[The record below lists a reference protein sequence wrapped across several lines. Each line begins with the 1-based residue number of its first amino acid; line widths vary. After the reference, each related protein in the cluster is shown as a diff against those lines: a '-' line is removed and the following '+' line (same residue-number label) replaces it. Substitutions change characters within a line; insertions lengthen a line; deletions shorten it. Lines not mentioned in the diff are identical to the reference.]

1 MDQKQSTHHQ
11 HDHDNKSDD
20 STATGIRSRCIR
32 WCRFSHTCAMKIPF
46 IAGLVCALSLTCP
59 TLSLASGGP
68 ADLPLGPQPPEATK
82 AFARELLKGLI
93 EINST
98 HSFGSTVAAEWV
110 ADRLRN
116 AGFPSED
123 LTLIAPP
130 DQPHKGNLVI
140 RLHGRGRGKPLL
152 FISHLDVVE
161 ARKEDWSVD
170 PFQLTEQDGY
180 LYGRGTYDIKGDDA
194 ALVASL
200 VRLRTDSFIPDRD
213 IVVAL
218 TADEETFGEFDGA
231 DWLLRNHRDLIDAS
245 LVLNPDAGGGVSSG
259 NRRLYMGLETSEK
272 SYVTFGLE
280 VTNKGGHSSLPEP
293 DNAIYRLAAG
303 LGRIATLDF
312 PVRLS
317 PTTRAYFAAL
327 SKTESGQL
335 SRDLMKMANDTG
347 QFDRAAVHRL
357 EGSIFYNAMLHTT
370 CVATML
376 SGGHA
381 ENALPQRAGATIQC
395 RMLPDDSEAHVQA
408 QLARAL
414 ADPAIRISVVSPAL
428 PGPES
433 VVTPALKH
441 KFEDVVGSMWPG
453 VPVVPDMDA
462 GASDSKFT
470 RAAGIPTFGLTGIFT
485 DIDDNRA
492 HGRDERIAVSGFYE
506 DVEFTYRLMKA
517 FSAAD

>member
-1 MDQKQSTHHQ
+1 
-11 HDHDNKSDD
+11 
-20 STATGIRSRCIR
+20 
-32 WCRFSHTCAMKIPF
+32 MKIPS
-46 IAGLVCALSLTCP
+46 ITGLVCALSLMWP
-59 TLSLASGGP
+59 VLSLASLGP
-68 ADLPLGPQPPEATK
+68 ADLPPGPQPPEATK
-82 AFARELLKGLI
+82 ALARELLKGLV

-98 HSFGSTVAAEWV
+98 HSFGTTAAAEWV
-110 ADRLRN
+110 ASRLQT
-116 AGFPSED
+116 AGFPTED

-130 DQPHKGNLVI
+130 DQPGKGNLVI

-152 FISHLDVVE
+152 FMGHLDVVE
-161 ARKEDWSVD
+161 ARKEDWSVA
-170 PFQLTEQDGY
+170 PFLLTEQDGY

-194 ALVASL
+194 ALVASM
-200 VRLRTDSFIPDRD
+200 VRLRTESFTPDRD

-218 TADEETFGEFDGA
+218 TADEETGESDGV
-231 DWLLRNHRDLIDAS
+231 DWLLREHRDLMDAD
-245 LVLNPDAGGGVSSG
+245 LILNPDAGGGVSSG

-303 LGRIATLDF
+303 LGRIARLDF

-335 SRDLMKMANDTG
+335 SQDLMRMAAATG
-347 QFDRAAVHRL
+347 KPDRAAIRRL
-357 EGSIFYNAMLHTT
+357 ERSIFYNAMVHTT

-395 RMLPDDSEAHVQA
+395 RMLPDDSEENVQA
-408 QLARAL
+408 QLMKAL
-414 ADPAIRISVVSPAL
+414 ADPLIRISVITPAI
-428 PGPES
+428 PGPDS
-433 VVTPALKH
+433 IVTPTLKR
-441 KFEDVVGSMWPG
+441 KFEAVVGSMWPG

-470 RAAGIPTFGLTGIFT
+470 RAAGIPTFGITGIFT

-492 HGRDERIAVSGFYE
+492 HGKDERIAVSGFY
-506 DVEFTYRLMKA
+506 DDIEFTYRLMKA
-517 FSAAD
+517 FSSVD

>member
-1 MDQKQSTHHQ
+1 
-11 HDHDNKSDD
+11 
-20 STATGIRSRCIR
+20 
-32 WCRFSHTCAMKIPF
+32 MKIPS
-46 IAGLVCALSLTCP
+46 IASVVCALSLVWP
-59 TLSLASGGP
+59 VFSPASGGP
-68 ADLPLGPQPPEATK
+68 ADLPPGPEPPEATK
-82 AFARELLKGLI
+82 AFARELLKGLV

-98 HSFGSTVAAEWV
+98 QSFGSTAAAEWV
-110 ADRLRN
+110 AARLRTV
-116 AGFPSED
+116 GFPAED
-123 LTLIAPP
+123 MTLIAPP
-130 DQPHKGNLVI
+130 DQPDKGNLVI
-140 RLHGRGRGKPLL
+140 RLHGRGKGRPLL
-152 FISHLDVVE
+152 FIGHLDVVE

-170 PFQLTEQDGY
+170 PFLLTEQDGY
-180 LYGRGTYDIKGDDA
+180 FYGRGTYDIKGDDA
-194 ALVASL
+194 ALVASIL
-200 VRLRTDSFIPDRD
+200 RLKTEDFIPDSD

-218 TADEETFGEFDGA
+218 TADEETFGEFDGV
-231 DWLLRNHRDLIDAS
+231 DWLLREHRDLIDAG
-245 LVLNPDAGGGVSSG
+245 LILNPDAGGGMSSG

-280 VTNKGGHSSLPEP
+280 VTNRGGHSSLPEP

-303 LGRIATLDF
+303 LGRIAKLNF

-317 PTTRAYFAAL
+317 PTTRAYFATL

-335 SRDLMKMANDTG
+335 SRDLMKMATATG
-347 QFDRAAVHRL
+347 ELDRSAIRRL
-357 EGSIFYNAMLHTT
+357 ESSMFYNAMLHTT

-395 RMLPDDSEAHVQA
+395 RMLPDDSQANVQA
-408 QLARAL
+408 QLTKAL
-414 ADPAIRISVVSPAL
+414 NDPAIRISVTTPAI

-433 VVTPALKH
+433 IVTPALKR
-441 KFEDVVGSMWPG
+441 KFEGVVESMWPG

-470 RAAGIPTFGLTGIFT
+470 RSAGIPTFGITGIFT

-492 HGRDERIAVSGFYE
+492 HGKDERIAVSGFYE

>member
-1 MDQKQSTHHQ
+1 
-11 HDHDNKSDD
+11 
-20 STATGIRSRCIR
+20 
-32 WCRFSHTCAMKIPF
+32 MKVSF
-46 IAGLVCALSLTCP
+46 IAGLVCALSLICP
-59 TLSLASGGP
+59 VLSPASGGP
-68 ADLPLGPQPPEATK
+68 ADLPAGPQPPQTTK

-98 HSFGSTVAAEWV
+98 QSFGSTAAAEWV
-110 ADRLRN
+110 ASSLRT
-116 AGFPSED
+116 AGFPAED

-130 DQPHKGNLVI
+130 SQPSKGNLII
-140 RLHGRGRGKPLL
+140 RLHGRGRGRPLL

-161 ARKEDWSVD
+161 ARREDWSVD
-170 PFQLTEQDGY
+170 PFMLTEQDGY
-180 LYGRGTYDIKGDDA
+180 LYGRGTDDIKGDGA
-194 ALVASL
+194 ALIASVL
-200 VRLRTDSFIPDRD
+200 RLKTEGVVPDRD
-213 IVVAL
+213 IIVAL
-218 TADEETFGEFDGA
+218 TADEETFGEFDGV
-231 DWLLRNHRDLIDAS
+231 DWLLREHRDLIDAG
-245 LVLNPDAGGGVSSG
+245 LTLNPDAGGGVSSG
-259 NRRLYMGLETSEK
+259 SRRLYMGLETSEK

-303 LGRIATLDF
+303 LGRIARLDF
-312 PVRLS
+312 PVRLT

-327 SKTESGQL
+327 SKTESGRL
-335 SRDLMKMANDTG
+335 SRDLMTMATATG
-347 QFDRAAVHRL
+347 TPDRAAIRRL
-357 EGSIFYNAMLHTT
+357 ESSIFYNAMLHTT

-395 RMLPDDSEAHVQA
+395 RMLPDDTQADVQA
-408 QLARAL
+408 QLAKAL
-414 ADPAIRISVVSPAL
+414 ADPAIRIAVISPAI

-433 VVTPALKH
+433 IVTSTLQR
-441 KFEDVVGSMWPG
+441 KFQDVVESMWPG

-470 RAAGIPTFGLTGIFT
+470 RAAGIPTFGITGIFT

-492 HGRDERIAVSGFYE
+492 HGKDERIPVSGFYE
-506 DVEFTYRLMKA
+506 DLEFTYRLMQT

>member
-1 MDQKQSTHHQ
+1 
-11 HDHDNKSDD
+11 
-20 STATGIRSRCIR
+20 
-32 WCRFSHTCAMKIPF
+32 
-46 IAGLVCALSLTCP
+46 
-59 TLSLASGGP
+59 
-68 ADLPLGPQPPEATK
+68 
-82 AFARELLKGLI
+82 LKGLV

-98 HSFGSTVAAEWV
+98 HSFGSTAAAEWV
-110 ADRLRN
+110 ASRLRT
-116 AGFPSED
+116 AGFPAED

-130 DQPHKGNLVI
+130 DQPDKGNLVI
-140 RLHGRGRGKPLL
+140 RLHGQEKGRALL

-170 PFQLTEQDGY
+170 PFLLTEQDGY

-200 VRLRTDSFIPDRD
+200 LRLKTEGFIPDRD

-218 TADEETFGEFDGA
+218 TADEETFGKFDGV
-231 DWLLRNHRDLIDAS
+231 DWLMREHRDLIDAG
-245 LVLNPDAGGGVSSG
+245 LILN
-259 NRRLYMGLETSEK
+259 

-303 LGRIATLDF
+303 LGRIAKLDF

-335 SRDLMKMANDTG
+335 SRDLMKMTTATG
-347 QFDRAAVHRL
+347 ELDRAATRRL
-357 EGSIFYNAMLHTT
+357 ETSMFYNAMLHTT

-395 RMLPDDSEAHVQA
+395 RMLPDDSQADVQA
-408 QLARAL
+408 RLTKAL
-414 ADPAIRISVVSPAL
+414 ADPAIRISVTTPAI

-433 VVTPALKH
+433 IVTPTLKR
-441 KFEDVVGSMWPG
+441 KFEVVVGSMWPG

-470 RAAGIPTFGLTGIFT
+470 RAAGIPTFGITGIFT

-492 HGRDERIAVSGFYE
+492 HGKDERIAVSGFYE

-517 FSAAD
+517 FSARD